1 MSYKNLRKIEG
12 KVLGSPEKHT
22 TLLDLNVTGFGF
34 SLRID
39 FATLIHKLE
48 TKMMYSMIRDIQEEL
63 RARGAIAK

>member
-1 MSYKNLRKIEG
+1 MSYKDLRKIEA
-12 KVLGSPEKHT
+12 KTAGSPEKHT

-63 RARGAIAK
+63 RVRAAIAK